1 MKMRLLKII
10 SGGQTGVDQGA
21 LIGALSV
28 KTSFANNVY
37 DNYLPK
43 DERVRD
49 LAGFILVGGT
59 APKGYMTEDGPR
71 KTLLKET
78 YNLKESYSSYY
89 PVRTE
94 TNVMD
99 ADGTIVIQ
107 WKESRGCRLTINMC
121 AKHKKPCLVNPKS
134 FEEILDWIEEH
145 DINIINVAGH
155 RKSAYP
161 TRAEEYSRQLILH
174 LLFIFYLGDKYV
186 TDSHVLPFFP
196 IPVKR
201 RQNGQADTA
210 DESHEDSNSE

>member
-1 MKMRLLKII
+1 MRMRPLKII

-21 LIGALSV
+21 LIGAHTV
-28 KTSFANNVY
+28 KASFANNMY
-37 DNYLPK
+37 DEYLPK
-43 DERVRD
+43 DERARD
-49 LAGFILVGGT
+49 LSGFILYGGT
-59 APKGYMTEDGPR
+59 APKGYMTEEGPQ
-71 KTLLKET
+71 KALLKDG

-121 AKHKKPCLVNPKS
+121 AKHKKPCLVNPES
-134 FEEILDWIEEH
+134 FEEIIDWIEEH

-161 TRAEEYSRQLILH
+161 TRAQEYARQLILQ
-174 LLFIFYLGDKYV
+174 LLCIFYLGDKYV
-186 TDSHVLPFFP
+186 ADSSILAFFP
-196 IPVKR
+196 IPIKR
-201 RQNGQADTA
+201 SQDGEASAD
-210 DESHEDSNSE
+210 DESHEDRDCE